1 MKKYMTV
8 LLLVMTTM
16 LMMTIP
22 MAMAEVVDAVPI
34 IPAIDLTPIFQAI
47 ISLIAALVA
56 YKLIPWIK
64 ANTNVTQQDALLM
77 VTRTLVFAA
86 EQLYKVGAVQD
97 RLMYVKD
104 QLRAR
109 GYHVDIDTIEAMV
122 RELNIE
128 QMRPPESVEE

>member
-1 MKKYMTV
+1 MT
-8 LLLVMTTM
+8 
-16 LMMTIP
+16 
-22 MAMAEVVDAVPI
+22 
-34 IPAIDLTPIFQAI
+34 IDLTPIFQAI

-64 ANTNVTQQDALLM
+64 TNTNLAQQDAMLL

-109 GYHVDIDTIEAMV
+109 GYQVDLATIEAMV

-128 QMRPPESVEE
+128 QMRPPETVEE

>member
-1 MKKYMTV
+1 M
-8 LLLVMTTM
+8 
-16 LMMTIP
+16 
-22 MAMAEVVDAVPI
+22 E
-34 IPAIDLTPIFQAI
+34 IDLTPFFQAI

-64 ANTNVTQQDALLM
+64 SNTNLAQQDALLL

-104 QLRAR
+104 ELRAR
-109 GYHVDIDTIEAMV
+109 GYHVDIATIEAMV

-128 QMRPPESVEE
+128 QMRPPESAEE